1 MASRRR
7 QVLDLDD
14 LQRGTV
20 GAAADRAL
28 LGNAARL
35 GDGRIARQVLE
46 DLIHLVL
53 DEVAG
58 RGEASANALVVRRA
72 RSTSAALSS
81 VAFSRS
87 SRPMRPSSCDSVTPA
102 SEFPRAESP
111 RPATRA
117 LRCIHL

>member
-1 MASRRR
+1 MMRSVSILALLNRRCRRRRAPGPGASCRAGGER

-53 DEVAG
+53 DEVEG
-58 RGEASANALVVRRA
+58 RGEASANALVVRAPGPPA
-72 RSTSAALSS
+72 RRS
-81 VAFSRS
+81 VAF
-87 SRPMRPSSCDSVTPA
+87 
-102 SEFPRAESP
+102 
-111 RPATRA
+111 
-117 LRCIHL
+117 